1 MRLTFSMFAFAAI
14 AMGGC
19 AGQAP
24 ADQIKRAE
32 TVRVCQGNQ
41 CTEQHRSTITR
52 QAPAADTEAER
63 RLQAL
68 EQLAERSPQA
78 AYDLGLR
85 LLGGDGVERNSY
97 QAMEWMRQAAEK
109 GLSEAQLALGRLYLH
124 GFEEMGSDPA
134 EAESWLSRA
143 ATNGQTQAKALLA
156 EAQKAKQQSDQNYQI
171 QAAERAAWQAWY
183 RAAPYYWAW
192 GSNGWY
198 AR

>member
-1 MRLTFSMFAFAAI
+1 MRLTFSMFTFAAI
-14 AMGGC
+14 ALGGC
-19 AGQAP
+19 ASQAP
-24 ADQIKRAE
+24 ADQLNRTE
-32 TVRVCQGNQ
+32 QVRVCQGNQ
-41 CTEQHRSTITR
+41 CTEQHRSAITR
-52 QAPAADTEAER
+52 QDPATDTEAER

-68 EQLAERSPQA
+68 EQLAQRSPQA

-85 LLGGDGVERNSY
+85 LLRGDGVERNSY
-97 QAMEWMRQAAEK
+97 QAMEWMRQAAEQ

-134 EAESWLSRA
+134 EAESWLTRA
-143 ATNGQTQAKALLA
+143 AANGQSQAKALIP
-156 EAQKAKQQSDQNYQI
+156 EAQNAKQQAHQNYQI
-171 QAAERAAWQAWY
+171 QAAERAAWQYWY